1 MVKSTRM
8 KSILTFFRDVQ
19 TEMKKVTWP
28 TREETT
34 QMTVVV
40 IIATVITGVYVGG
53 IDYVLTKVL
62 ATLL

>member
-1 MVKSTRM
+1 M